1 MRAPTLL
8 LALFCAALPGTASAG
23 AGRSGGEFL
32 RILQSPRAVAMGES
46 GAGTYGDLLGA
57 LALNPAALARNSYK
71 EAAFTYNSW
80 LEGIASQQAAYSHP
94 LKTGV
99 AAASV
104 LMLGV
109 PAVDGYDNSGLPA
122 GQVEAGSLAA
132 GLSYAA
138 RVTGPWKDSRSGLF
152 AGGTLKYA
160 RERLDGVSAS
170 APLLD
175 AGALWVHRNPVATLA
190 LGLSA
195 QSVGGGFKFDSASD
209 PAPAVYRAGASV
221 ILVAAG
227 DPVTITADA
236 ASQANGR
243 TYYGAGAEYQ
253 VWRTLAVRGGYVSGE
268 DLGGG
273 FRLGG
278 GVVLKLLQFDYSLS
292 SYGKFG
298 PAHRFSL
305 SYKFDKP
312 VEVTKHFSVEE
323 EQARVKVDTART
335 RLRENRYYD
344 AVVELNGALQLDPG
358 NKEALE
364 LMREARS
371 RVEESR

>member
-57 LALNPAALARNSYK
+57 LALNPAALARNYYK

-132 GLSYAA
+132 GLSYAV
-138 RVTGPWKDSRSGLF
+138 RVTGPWKDPRSGLF

-175 AGALWVHRNPVATLA
+175 AGALWVHRNPAATLA

-209 PAPAVYRAGASV
+209 QAPAVYRAGASV
-221 ILVAAG
+221 ILVAG
-227 DPVTITADA
+227 SLY
-236 ASQANGR
+236 AS
-243 TYYGAGAEYQ
+243 
-253 VWRTLAVRGGYVSGE
+253 
-268 DLGGG
+268 GGG
-273 FRLGG
+273 PSSTAGRWAWG
-278 GVVLKLLQFDYSLS
+278 YSSRWRDCTCPARQDIPATCRWSPPGPFQS
-292 SYGKFG
+292 S
-298 PAHRFSL
+298 ASRAAAMCIRQS
-305 SYKFDKP
+305 
-312 VEVTKHFSVEE
+312 T
-323 EQARVKVDTART
+323 TAT
-335 RLRENRYYD
+335 ALR
-344 AVVELNGALQLDPG
+344 
-358 NKEALE
+358 
-364 LMREARS
+364 
-371 RVEESR
+371 